1 MITPK
6 TLPAALPA
14 LALLLLAACGPVESP
29 PAATASPAAG
39 TPASPEPAGPSSACA
54 PENPNLLH
62 YARWL
67 ATEPDERVE
76 EARRRYDIEKT
87 PISEVQQVHDSNLC
101 ARAGEAYR
109 DALELTGPAPD
120 VAVIRIGD
128 RYVVTRPAG
137 RSTIGELSSAAVL
150 DESMR
155 VLGVFRR

>member
-14 LALLLLAACGPVESP
+14 LAL
-29 PAATASPAAG
+29 
-39 TPASPEPAGPSSACA
+39 
-54 PENPNLLH
+54 
-62 YARWL
+62 
-67 ATEPDERVE
+67 
-76 EARRRYDIEKT
+76 
-87 PISEVQQVHDSNLC
+87 LC

-109 DALELTGPAPD
+109 DALELTGPAPE

-128 RYVVTRPAG
+128 RYVVTRPRG
-137 RSTIGELSSAAVL
+137 HSTIGELSSAAVL